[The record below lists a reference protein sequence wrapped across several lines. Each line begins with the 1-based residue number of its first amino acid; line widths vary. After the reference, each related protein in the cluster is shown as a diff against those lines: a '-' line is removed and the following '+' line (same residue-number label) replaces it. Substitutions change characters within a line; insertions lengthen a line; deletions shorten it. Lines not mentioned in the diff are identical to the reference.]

1 MVVTV
6 AIGLEVRFTWIGT
19 MSRRSNTSLVVF
31 RFVQDLKM
39 RPGYQFEIG
48 VCFMCFVFGVF
59 AFAEFTRKDYF
70 PENLFAL
77 FLGACPSLTLL
88 LDTQYNG
95 PLIGCLPLFADDDVS
110 DGSNRRSVLSRLKK
124 KAEET
129 IARRPR
135 RKRVAI
141 DVEKGVI
148 CDDGSDTVVTN

>member
-1 MVVTV
+1 
-6 AIGLEVRFTWIGT
+6 
-19 MSRRSNTSLVVF
+19 
-31 RFVQDLKM
+31 M

-77 FLGACPSLTLL
+77 FLGACPSLTVL

-95 PLIGCLPLFADDDVS
+95 PLIGCLPLFADDCVS
-110 DGSNRRSVLSRLKK
+110 GGTDRDRRSVLSRLKK

>member
-1 MVVTV
+1 
-6 AIGLEVRFTWIGT
+6 
-19 MSRRSNTSLVVF
+19 
-31 RFVQDLKM
+31 M
-39 RPGYQFEIG
+39 RPGYQYELG

-77 FLGACPSLTLL
+77 FLGACPSLTVL

-95 PLIGCLPLFADDDVS
+95 PLIGCLPLFADDCVS
-110 DGSNRRSVLSRLKK
+110 DGSVRDRHGVLSRLKK

>member
-1 MVVTV
+1 
-6 AIGLEVRFTWIGT
+6 
-19 MSRRSNTSLVVF
+19 
-31 RFVQDLKM
+31 
-39 RPGYQFEIG
+39 
-48 VCFMCFVFGVF
+48 MCFVFGAF

-110 DGSNRRSVLSRLKK
+110 GGSARRSVLSRLKK

-141 DVEKGVI
+141 DVEKGVV
-148 CDDGSDTVVTN
+148 CDDGSDTFPTN

>member
-1 MVVTV
+1 M
-6 AIGLEVRFTWIGT
+6 A
-19 MSRRSNTSLVVF
+19 RRSDVSLVVL
-31 RFVQDLKM
+31 RFVRDLKM
-39 RPGYQFEIG
+39 RPGYQYELG

-59 AFAEFTRKDYF
+59 AFAEFTRKGYF

-77 FLGACPSLTLL
+77 FLGACPSLTVL

-95 PLIGCLPLFADDDVS
+95 PLIGCLPLFADDCVS
-110 DGSNRRSVLSRLKK
+110 GGSDRDRHGVLSRLKK
-124 KAEET
+124 KAEAT
-129 IARRPR
+129 VAKRPK

>member
-1 MVVTV
+1 MVTV
-6 AIGLEVRFTWIGT
+6 AIGALVGFARIDT
-19 MSRRSNTSLVVF
+19 MSKRSNTSLALF

-39 RPGYQFEIG
+39 RPGYQYELG
-48 VCFMCFVFGVF
+48 VCFMCFMFGMF
-59 AFAEFTRKDYF
+59 AFAEFTRKNYF
-70 PENLFAL
+70 PENIFAL

-95 PLIGCLPLFADDDVS
+95 PLVGCLPLFADDDVS
-110 DGSNRRSVLSRLKK
+110 GGSSRLSVLSRLKK
-124 KAEET
+124 KAENT
-129 IARRPR
+129 IANRPR